1 MGVTQLLGTDST
13 TVFTATFIS
22 MISIA
27 LGVQS
32 GLLVW
37 RAAGSTRLGAP

>member
-1 MGVTQLLGTDST
+1 MGVTEVLGTDST
-13 TVFTATFIS
+13 TVFTGTLIS

-37 RAAGSTRLGAP
+37 RARRG